1 MLSAEMSTVTRST
14 ERRIMMNTQEFPQ
27 DKYGYDIPRCH
38 YLDPTTGERCPAP
51 PQTGT
56 HLCFHHDPVAQAKR
70 YEAARKAGRHRQ
82 REAPL
87 VVPVGLPRIA
97 LETPADVAALYEE
110 TINFVRTGEM
120 DHRVASTIGYLAMGW
135 LQAFQTQFRAERQVI
150 LDREEAQEKARAEQ
164 RAEAKAQ
171 EAKAQEAQAKNK

>member
-1 MLSAEMSTVTRST
+1 TAETAEIT
-14 ERRIMMNTQEFPQ
+14 ETKETTQTDPWK

-38 YLDPTTGERCPAP
+38 YVNPTTGERCVDT
-51 PQTGT
+51 PQTGKQ
-56 HLCFHHDPVAQAKR
+56 LCFYHDPVAQAKC

-87 VVPVGLPRIA
+87 VVPVGLPRITLQTPEDAGA
-97 LETPADVAALYEE
+97 LFVE

-120 DHRVASTIGYLAMGW
+120 DYRVASTIGYLAMGW

-150 LDREEAQEKARAEQ
+150 LDQEEAKRE
-164 RAEAKAQ
+164 
-171 EAKAQEAQAKNK
+171 